1 LIILLGVQKAPHLI
15 KYRVLSASSPRCG
28 FFYKK
33 ILIFAFPK
41 KKNDV
46 LNTHLNLIFSKSAG
60 KNINRARNVF
70 SFISVVENTCMCPDK

>member
-33 ILIFAFPK
+33 ILIFALPK
-41 KKNDV
+41 KK
-46 LNTHLNLIFSKSAG
+46 TMFKSAG
-60 KNINRARNVF
+60 KNINRTRNVF
-70 SFISVVENTCMCPDK
+70 SFISAVENTCMYPDK